1 MNKGY
6 KILSEQERIA
16 RVSDVDLKSYLI
28 GLATGLY
35 RAKLL
40 NKTEFE
46 LYIDTVNRS
55 NL

>member
-1 MNKGY
+1 M
-6 KILSEQERIA
+6 
-16 RVSDVDLKSYLI
+16 VSDVDVKSYLI

-46 LYIDTVNRS
+46 LYVDTVERC